1 MVTKLFA
8 VLDTKVEAFQ
18 APMSFRT
25 RGQAI
30 RAFQEACSDNN
41 TQFCKHPD
49 DFVLFEIGE
58 YDEGNGV
65 ITPYEAKVPI
75 GTPRELMGGRD
86 NTRVPSP
93 VPKSVN

>member
-1 MVTKLFA
+1 MVCKMFA
-8 VLDTKVEAFQ
+8 VLDTKVEAYQ

-41 TQFCKHPD
+41 TQFHKHPD

-58 YDEGNGV
+58 YDETTGMLL
-65 ITPYEAKVPI
+65 PYEAKVPI
-75 GTPRELMGGRD
+75 GSPREL
-86 NTRVPSP
+86 NN
-93 VPKSVN
+93 KSLPGDIKSIQ